1 MSVVPVVPLT
11 QNPEQNQQE
20 DVVDQEEGDVVVEE
34 GVVKRDIVKLRAK

>member
-1 MSVVPVVPLT
+1 MPVVPLT